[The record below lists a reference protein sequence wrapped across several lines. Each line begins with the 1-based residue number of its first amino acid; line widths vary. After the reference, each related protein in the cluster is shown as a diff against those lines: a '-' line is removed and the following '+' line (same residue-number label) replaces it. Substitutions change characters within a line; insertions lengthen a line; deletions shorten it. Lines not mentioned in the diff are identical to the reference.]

1 MDDVCLPQLWQ
12 STKVLLLTEALMKT
26 LRTREAGCLPGM
38 RQPSN
43 VYFLSFRRRKRI
55 CSKIELESTNA
66 SSRLSSYLRDENNEK
81 KRQKKIERHED
92 SAEDSGGSERA
103 TRYAE

>member
-1 MDDVCLPQLWQ
+1 
-12 STKVLLLTEALMKT
+12 
-26 LRTREAGCLPGM
+26 M
-38 RQPSN
+38 R
-43 VYFLSFRRRKRI
+43 
-55 CSKIELESTNA
+55 
-66 SSRLSSYLRDENNEK
+66 K